1 MAKDTK
7 PTKATIKPTPEL
19 ITPVLDGAF
28 EIVGVKATKINTGW
42 GNFDLSN
49 LTEEQAEFLVSKNV
63 TFIRKT

>member
-1 MAKDTK
+1 MAKNTK
-7 PTKATIKPTPEL
+7 PTKATTKPAQEL

-49 LTEEQAEFLVSKNV
+49 LTLEQAEFLVSKKQS
-63 TFIRKT
+63 FIRKK